1 MLASKSFLAGL
12 LLALPLGFATGVL
25 VAFLVTPEHMA
36 KVRQLVSR
44 QALGHEPQVDFET
57 LQQ

>member
-12 LLALPLGFATGVL
+12 LLALPLGFATGML

-44 QALGHEPQVDFET
+44 QALGHEPQVDFEK
-57 LQQ
+57 LRQ